1 MSKRQ
6 FRLLFRDFFRRI
18 VDIEVLS
25 AYARGDAST
34 LLGQLISLLILL
46 SLMFSV
52 PAIYFSGT
60 MAVPGQAF
68 VIAVWTLQHFLIAT
82 TMLLVGLFAVLS
94 WNSVFPDKRDVMI
107 LSPLPMRTRT
117 VFLAKIAAAS
127 AALLLLLITLH
138 ALAGIVWPF
147 AFNRYVPAQM
157 LTDFASQAAMAPVSA
172 SHMQEVLDRDLEP
185 LWRSG
190 AFARGGV
197 SIGVMTGGEQR
208 LFAYGAARPNS
219 IYEMGSV
226 TKTFTA
232 LALAQMVEQGA
243 VKLDEPVRELLPPG
257 TVGKPFGPEITLL
270 DLATHHSGLP
280 RMPAGFQLENKDD
293 PFANFRAADLYD
305 YMARRGV
312 KRPAHASFEYSNLGL
327 GLLGQVLADR
337 KHMGYADFI
346 KAEVTDPLGLTDT
359 VVNLSPEQRKRLIQG
374 YNGLGDGPDGFRRVS
389 TRGYGYPVPPMTFG
403 AIAGAGAL
411 HATAGDL
418 LRFLQENLH
427 PGKYGGALSAALAES
442 HRLRAEMTDSAA
454 NAASI
459 PPGTRIAL
467 IWWQTPDGCYLH
479 GGAMTGY
486 TAAAMFHPKG
496 DWAVAVLSNTGP
508 GGLLAAD
515 VIAEH
520 IRQRIEGLP
529 ALSLKPVKI
538 PASGGRGGWLRLF
551 VTYWVTMI
559 AAGAFIYCSVLGL
572 QGLTAELLPRQL
584 FLRVSSFLQMAVFC
598 VLVSVYFL
606 QPALVAPNLF
616 DVHSTGSPGWS
627 PSYWFLGLFQ
637 QLNGSPALGSYAA
650 RAWSGLT
657 IAIGTTASAYA
668 LSYFRSL
675 RKIVAQPDI
684 LPGRHRQLRLP
695 RLGNGVETAVVQFS
709 IRTLLRSRQHRVI
722 LAFYLGIGFGATVFL
737 LKSPVAREISSLPV
751 TDSWHQVTVPMLAAS
766 MILTS
771 FWIVGVRAVFS
782 LPLDLS
788 ANWIFQVLPL
798 QAGSICVTAMRRSL
812 WALALVPAL
821 GISSL
826 VFLTLW
832 PWQPA
837 IEHLLLLAS
846 LGLAITELCLQGKQK
861 IPFTCSWLPG
871 KSNIHIAFWICIM
884 LILEIVLQLAE
895 IERQA
900 LGKPRWCI
908 AITLALAGCAGLLA
922 WRTSHRADA
931 NMETLQFEEAP
942 SWQLT
947 TLDLRR

>member
-6 FRLLFRDFFRRI
+6 FGVLYRDFLRRI
-18 VDIEVLS
+18 VDIQLLS
-25 AYARGDAST
+25 AHARGDAST
-34 LLGQLISLLILL
+34 LLGQFISLLIFL

-68 VIAVWTLQHFLIAT
+68 LIAGWTLQHFLIAT
-82 TMLLVGLFAVLS
+82 TMLLVGLFGVLS

-107 LSPLPMRTRT
+107 LSTLPIRTRT
-117 VFLAKIAAAS
+117 VFLAKIAASGA
-127 AALLLLLITLH
+127 ALALLLAALH

-147 AFNRYVPAQM
+147 AFNRYVPGQV
-157 LTDFASQAAMAPVSA
+157 LTDFASQPAMAPVSA
-172 SHMQEVLDRDLEP
+172 SQMKAVLDRDFEP
-185 LWRSG
+185 LRRNS
-190 AFARGGV
+190 AFVRGGV
-197 SIGVMTGGEQR
+197 SIGVMTRGEQR
-208 LFAYGAARPNS
+208 VFAYGAGRPDS
-219 IYEMGSV
+219 IYEIGSV

-243 VKLDEPVRELLPPG
+243 VKLDEPVRELMPPG
-257 TVGKPFGPEITLL
+257 TVEKPYGAEITLL

-280 RMPAGFQLENKDD
+280 RMPQGFYRKNQDD
-293 PFANFRAADLYD
+293 PFADFRAADLYD
-305 YMARRGV
+305 YMSRRGV
-312 KRPAHASFEYSNLGL
+312 KKPADTSFEYSNLGL
-327 GLLGQVLADR
+327 GLLGQLLADR
-337 KHMGYADFI
+337 EHMSYADFI
-346 KAEVTDPLGLTDT
+346 KAEVTDPLGLKDT
-359 VVNLSPEQRKRLIQG
+359 VVNLLSGQRRRLIQG
-374 YNGLGDGPDGFRRVS
+374 YNGLSDGPDGFRRVAS
-389 TRGYGYPVPPMTFG
+389 HGFGDPVPTTTFD

-427 PGKYGGALSAALAES
+427 PGRHGGALSAALAES

-454 NAASI
+454 NAAFI

-467 IWWQTPDGCYLH
+467 IWWHTPDGCYMH
-479 GGAMTGY
+479 GGAMPGY

-496 DWAVAVLSNTGP
+496 DWALAVLSNTGP

-520 IRQRIEGLP
+520 IRQRLEGLP
-529 ALSLKPVKI
+529 ALSLTPVKI
-538 PASGGRGGWLRLF
+538 PASGGFGGWLRLF
-551 VTYWVTMI
+551 ATYWVTMI

-572 QGLTAELLPRQL
+572 QGLTAELLPRQW
-584 FLRVSSFLQMAVFC
+584 FLRVSSFLQMVVFC

-606 QPALVAPNLF
+606 QPAIVGPNLF
-616 DVHSTGSPGWS
+616 DVQSTGPPEWS

-637 QLNGSPALGSYAA
+637 QLNGSPALASYAA
-650 RAWSGLT
+650 RAWAGLA
-657 IAIGTTASAYA
+657 IALGTTASAYA
-668 LSYFRSL
+668 LCYFRSL
-675 RKIVAQPDI
+675 RKIVEEPDI
-684 LPGRHRQLRLP
+684 LPGWHRELRLP
-695 RLGNGVETAVVQFS
+695 KFGSAFETAVVQFS

-737 LKSPVAREISSLPV
+737 LKSPVAREISSSPV

-766 MILTS
+766 IILTS
-771 FWIVGVRAVFS
+771 FWIVGMRAVFS

-788 ANWIFQVLPL
+788 ANWIFRLLPL

-826 VFLTLW
+826 VFLILW

-837 IEHLLLLAS
+837 IEHLVLLAS

-871 KSNIHIAFWICIM
+871 KSNIHIAFWMCIM
-884 LILEIVLQLAE
+884 LILEVVLRLAGM
-895 IERQA
+895 ERQA
-900 LGKPRWCI
+900 LDNHRWCVAI
-908 AITLALAGCAGLLA
+908 ALALATCAALLA
-922 WRTSHRADA
+922 WRTSHRTEADI
-931 NMETLQFEEAP
+931 ETFQFEEAP

-947 TLDLRR
+947 TLDLPR